1 MKALAARQIIKIL
14 EANGFQ
20 IARQRGIHIIF
31 RHTKTGQ
38 IVPVPLHG
46 GNKALP
52 IGTFLSIVK
61 QSGIDPKEFAKQ

>member
-20 IARQRGIHIIF
+20 IARQRGSHIIF
-31 RHTKTGQ
+31 RNTKTGQ

-52 IGTFLSIVK
+52 IGTFVAIVK
-61 QSGIDPKEFAKQ
+61 QSGIDPKEFTK

>member
-20 IARQRGIHIIF
+20 VARQRGSHIIF

-38 IVPVPLHG
+38 VVPVPLHG
-46 GNKALP
+46 GNKSLP
-52 IGTFLSIVK
+52 IGTFCLL
-61 QSGIDPKEFAKQ
+61 

>member
-14 EANGFQ
+14 EANAFQ
-20 IARQRGIHIIF
+20 IARQRGSHIIF

-46 GNKALP
+46 GNRSLP
-52 IGTFLSIVK
+52 IGTFLAIVK
-61 QSGIDPKEFAKQ
+61 QSGIDPKEFTK

>member
-14 EANGFQ
+14 EANDFQ
-20 IARQRGIHIIF
+20 IARQRGSHIIF

-46 GNKALP
+46 GNKPLP

-61 QSGIDPKEFAKQ
+61 QSGVDPKEFSAK

>member
-14 EANGFQ
+14 EAHDFVLT
-20 IARQRGIHIIF
+20 RQRGSHMIF
-31 RHTKTGQ
+31 RHSRSGQ

-52 IGTFLSIVK
+52 IGTFLAIVK
-61 QSGIDPKEFAKQ
+61 QSGIDPKQFQK